1 MGLFDQLGRQSVQ
14 QPSQTQ
20 QVNPQQAQQA
30 FQHDL
35 ASLKAD
41 PVAYAKAHGKN
52 LPAGMT
58 DPNQMVRHLLNSTQ
72 VNNPR
77 YQMAVRLLGGMMGQR

>member
-1 MGLFDQLGRQSVQ
+1 MGLFDQLGRQ
-14 QPSQTQ
+14 PSQPTHQ
-20 QVNPQQAQQA
+20 QMDPRQAQQA

-41 PVAYAKAHGKN
+41 PIAYAKAHGKN
-52 LPAGMT
+52 IPDGMT
-58 DPNQMVRHLLNSTQ
+58 DPNQMAQYLLKSTQ

-77 YQMAVRLLGGMMGQR
+77 YQMAMRVINGLMGR

>member
-1 MGLFDQLGRQSVQ
+1 MGLFDQLGRQPSRQPVQ
-14 QPSQTQ
+14 QQMDPK
-20 QVNPQQAQQA
+20 QAQQA
-30 FQHDL
+30 FQNDL

-52 LPAGMT
+52 IPDGMT
-58 DPNQMVRHLLNSTQ
+58 DPNQMAQYLLNSTQ

-77 YQMAVRLLGGMMGQR
+77 YQMAMRLINNLMGR